1 MFLVFLKNNELNFIF
16 LARLLLS
23 LPKTEEFDNKWLFR
37 LLPIIIMNVWA
48 IVLKSIYKIYII

>member
-23 LPKTEEFDNKWLFR
+23 LPKTEEFDNK
-37 LLPIIIMNVWA
+37 
-48 IVLKSIYKIYII
+48 

>member
-1 MFLVFLKNNELNFIF
+1 MFLVFLKNNEVNFIF
-16 LARLLLS
+16 LARLSLS
-23 LPKTEEFDNKWLFR
+23 LQKTENFDNKWLFW

>member
-1 MFLVFLKNNELNFIF
+1 MFLVFLKNNEVNFIF

-23 LPKTEEFDNKWLFR
+23 LPKTENFDNKWLFW